1 MTYSAEIKFILL
13 VKKSERCL
21 FNGVIYNVAAAAF
34 LKLARRIYDV
44 DGRRLGGCDHVT
56 VGVAERGF
64 GTSSCDTSVPRAPS
78 RTFVAPQRFSRLRD
92 VEPDGR
98 VCGGRR
104 RGWQQAHLE
113 FAKPPIQS

>member
-1 MTYSAEIKFILL
+1 M
-13 VKKSERCL
+13 
-21 FNGVIYNVAAAAF
+21 AAAAF

-64 GTSSCDTSVPRAPS
+64 GTSSCDTSVLRAPR

-92 VEPDGR
+92 VKPDGR
-98 VCGGRR
+98 AAPGLTAGAPRVRQTANSKLAVR
-104 RGWQQAHLE
+104 
-113 FAKPPIQS
+113 